1 MKPTIVLLDFR
12 KTPKLYM
19 EPDGK
24 RFEVKSMKNTID
36 FKTGELLEAEQV
48 QNLIKKLWTVRIE
61 NPSSKDY
68 E

>member
-19 EPDGK
+19 KPGDK
-24 RFEVKSMKNTID
+24 WFEVKSMKNTID
-36 FKTGELLEAEQV
+36 FKTGELLKAEQV
-48 QNLIKKLWTVRIE
+48 EHLIKKLWTVRIE